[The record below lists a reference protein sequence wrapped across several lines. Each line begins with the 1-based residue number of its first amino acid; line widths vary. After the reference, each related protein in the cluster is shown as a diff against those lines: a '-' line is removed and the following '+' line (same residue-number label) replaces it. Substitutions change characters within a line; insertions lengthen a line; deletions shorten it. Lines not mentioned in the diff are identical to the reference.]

1 MVAATTL
8 FADRGY
14 HPTAVSDIVD
24 SLGVGKGVFYWYFSS
39 KEELLS
45 EILRDAHLQLRRA
58 QQAAIADEPDPVRRI
73 ELGIFASLEWFQVH
87 REYFA
92 ITQFAATDETFAP
105 VLRRNR
111 EVAVADTV
119 RHIKEAMVE
128 GRIADGE
135 PELLASAYRSAFA
148 LASEHSCS
156 TVAAPSISTG
166 IYGFPIEL
174 AAQIAIG
181 EAAQALADPHTSLRE
196 ITFALF
202 SDADLEVFAR
212 VL

>member
-1 MVAATTL
+1 MRRNLTPRGRERRAQLMDAATAL

-45 EILRDAHLQLRRA
+45 KILSDAHLRLRRA
-58 QQAAIADEPDPVRRI
+58 QQAALAEEADPVRRI
-73 ELGIFASLEWFQVH
+73 ELGILASLEWFRRH

-135 PELLASAYRSAFA
+135 PELLAHAILGVVDQLTRRY
-148 LASEHSCS
+148 L
-156 TVAAPSISTG
+156 
-166 IYGFPIEL
+166 IERDEPVE
-174 AAQIAIG
+174 QIAT
-181 EAAQALADPHTSLRE
+181 AAIAFCISGLTGVTGVTGNGSR
-196 ITFALF
+196 
-202 SDADLEVFAR
+202 
-212 VL
+212 

>member
-1 MVAATTL
+1 MEP
-8 FADRGY
+8 DRLIREAGNGR
-14 HPTAVSDIVD
+14 I
-24 SLGVGKGVFYWYFSS
+24 
-39 KEELLS
+39 
-45 EILRDAHLQLRRA
+45 RLRRA
-58 QQAAIADEPDPVRRI
+58 DITTLTVDVIVNAAN
-73 ELGIFASLEWFQVH
+73 ASLAGGGGVDGAVH
-87 REYFA
+87 RAAGPGLMRELNQRYDGCPTGSA
-92 ITQFAATDETFAP
+92 VITGAGRLPARH
-105 VLRRNR
+105 VIH
-111 EVAVADTV
+111 AVGPRWRDGD
-119 RHIKEAMVE
+119 H
-128 GRIADGE
+128 GE

-166 IYGFPIEL
+166 IYGFPIEV

-202 SDADLEVFAR
+202 SDGDLEVFAR